1 MLEFISD
8 FLGKQEIPKM
18 NGTKADV
25 GLACPDMMAAGRGT
39 VKP

>member
-18 NGTKADV
+18 NGTKENNHV
-25 GLACPDMMAAGRGT
+25 LTLRHET
-39 VKP
+39 EIY